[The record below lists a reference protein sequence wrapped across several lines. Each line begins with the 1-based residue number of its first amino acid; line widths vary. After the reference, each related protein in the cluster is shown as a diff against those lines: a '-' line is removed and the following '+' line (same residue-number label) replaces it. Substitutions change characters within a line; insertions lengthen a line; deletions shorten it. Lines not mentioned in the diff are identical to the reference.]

1 MSLASLITERN
12 TAATSDAR
20 HACRRSVG
28 AAVHVTT
35 AALLLVSLGGC
46 SWLGIKDS
54 RGAYLEA
61 KSIPRVVVPE
71 GIDEPIFSDAL
82 LIPAV
87 DDSRGIS
94 GDRLQIGLPEA
105 LSTAFGVEQI
115 VIRKLGDERWVFIDT
130 PPAAVWPKIRL
141 FWEVNNM
148 DVQFTDPR
156 RGILETSWLSSI
168 EGDADRVYSSLKSGV
183 AWSNNNATVQNKFR
197 LRIEAGI
204 RSGSSEVHIEHK
216 QVSLGAPV
224 RVDTANWNGKSDD
237 AELENKVVTELA
249 YFLGETIPQGYSVSQ
264 GAMNIRSSRVEIL
277 PDLSNP
283 VLRYKLDF
291 ERTWATV
298 GEALED
304 ARISVEDL
312 DRTSA
317 NYFVYYDDNNYKE
330 PGFFSKLFSDEK
342 QIGEAKKYLVHVED
356 AEDGVRVTILK
367 DADNAANALVAERL
381 LKIIKEYSS

>member
-1 MSLASLITERN
+1 MSRALLITDRN
-12 TAATSDAR
+12 TAAAR
-20 HACRRSVG
+20 TVLVAF
-28 AAVHVTT
+28 
-35 AALLLVSLGGC
+35 LLASLTGC

-54 RGAYLEA
+54 RDDYLDA

-71 GIDEPIFSDAL
+71 GLDTPVFSDAL
-82 LIPAV
+82 RIPAV
-87 DDSRGIS
+87 DDSRGIT
-94 GDRLQIGLPEA
+94 GERLEIGLPEA

-148 DVQFTDPR
+148 EVQSADPR
-156 RGILETSWLSSI
+156 RGILETSWLSAI

-183 AWSNNNATVQNKFR
+183 AWSNNNATVQHKFR

-204 RSGSSEVHIEHK
+204 RSGSSEVHLEHK
-216 QVSLGAPV
+216 QVTLGAPV
-224 RVDTANWNGKSDD
+224 RVDTANWNGTSDD
-237 AELENKVVTELA
+237 AELENKVLTELA
-249 YFLGETIPQGYSVSQ
+249 FFLGETIPQGYSVSQ

-283 VLRYKLDF
+283 ILRYKLDF
-291 ERTWATV
+291 DRTWATV

-304 ARISVEDL
+304 AGISVEDL

-317 NYFVYYDDNNYKE
+317 NYFVYYDDSNYKE
-330 PGFFSKLFSDEK
+330 PGFFSKLFMDEK
-342 QIGEAKKYLVHVED
+342 QAGEEKKYLVHIED

-367 DADNAANALVAERL
+367 TADIPANPLIAERL